1 MKLSRTQ
8 ASLAWYIFGSFLIIF
23 SVIIAYRSSLLYE
36 FQFDDLANISK
47 HFNIRHYTLSQLFF
61 SGTRWI
67 SYWLNALF
75 YSIGKFNPFAYRV
88 GAVVIHTL
96 NALSVFALFSV
107 ILPRAVGRYAYFFTR
122 HASLLALVTAL
133 IFALHPVQ
141 TQTVSYV
148 IQAELEGMATLMILL
163 MALLFIACTRVK
175 TIPLNIVTTG
185 ALFVVAAFSTGTKE
199 IAIIGPVLVMLLD
212 WFFVSQ
218 GSMTRFKQN
227 LKLHIPL
234 ITLVFGTYI
243 YLLKPAFFV
252 NALGLQMEAKNNI
265 GNIITARPGAVITPL
280 HYLISQFKVIVHY
293 FFIFLWPFNISVE
306 YDWKLVDSFF
316 AIDCIVPLCML
327 LGIGVLI
334 GVLLRQNKTH
344 PIAFGLLW
352 FCVAL
357 APRSTIIPSPE
368 LLVDYKTY
376 LGSCGWLFAIASGV
390 LFFWIKLI
398 SYLKNRYLIRYG
410 HYIVVPLSVL
420 LCSPLAIMRNK
431 VWSSGTDFWLNVIA
445 NAPGKAR
452 AYNNYGVELSQ
463 NYGKFKESIP
473 YFQKAIAMDPLY
485 PDPCN
490 NLAVAYGSIGQVDNA
505 IFAMRQGLTLY
516 PYYPEGYNNLASFY
530 LQKKD
535 HDSAEKALNI
545 ALSLRPYYGKAHYNM
560 GRLYLEKGS
569 NDKAWEHFKA
579 CCTQGDLDNEVGYEA
594 YGQASLLCQ
603 KYDDAEKAYKMLVSI
618 QSNNNEFLFG
628 LANAY
633 FFQKKYDNAKQV
645 YEQGVRNNP
654 QDARFW
660 YNLGETLFAMQD
672 FKNAIPLFEKVV
684 SLPQKPFNAV
694 VRLATCYEVMGNPQ
708 RSYEVLASLKTTA
721 QPGVDVQNIVATL
734 EQMKQKYPHIK
745 IT

>member
-1 MKLSRTQ
+1 
-8 ASLAWYIFGSFLIIF
+8 
-23 SVIIAYRSSLLYE
+23 
-36 FQFDDLANISK
+36 
-47 HFNIRHYTLSQLFF
+47 
-61 SGTRWI
+61 
-67 SYWLNALF
+67 
-75 YSIGKFNPFAYRV
+75 
-88 GAVVIHTL
+88 
-96 NALSVFALFSV
+96 
-107 ILPRAVGRYAYFFTR
+107 
-122 HASLLALVTAL
+122 
-133 IFALHPVQ
+133 
-141 TQTVSYV
+141 
-148 IQAELEGMATLMILL
+148 
-163 MALLFIACTRVK
+163 
-175 TIPLNIVTTG
+175 
-185 ALFVVAAFSTGTKE
+185 
-199 IAIIGPVLVMLLD
+199 
-212 WFFVSQ
+212 
-218 GSMTRFKQN
+218 
-227 LKLHIPL
+227 
-234 ITLVFGTYI
+234 
-243 YLLKPAFFV
+243 
-252 NALGLQMEAKNNI
+252 
-265 GNIITARPGAVITPL
+265 
-280 HYLISQFKVIVHY
+280 
-293 FFIFLWPFNISVE
+293 
-306 YDWKLVDSFF
+306 
-316 AIDCIVPLCML
+316 
-327 LGIGVLI
+327 
-334 GVLLRQNKTH
+334 
-344 PIAFGLLW
+344 
-352 FCVAL
+352 
-357 APRSTIIPSPE
+357 
-368 LLVDYKTY
+368 
-376 LGSCGWLFAIASGV
+376 
-390 LFFWIKLI
+390 
-398 SYLKNRYLIRYG
+398 
-410 HYIVVPLSVL
+410 
-420 LCSPLAIMRNK
+420 MRNN
-431 VWSSGTDFWLNVIA
+431 VWSSGTEFWLNVIA

-490 NLAVAYGSIGQVDNA
+490 NLAVAYGSIGQIDNA

-594 YGQASLLCQ
+594 NGKASLLCQ
-603 KYDDAEKAYKMLVSI
+603 KYDDAEKAYRMLVSL

-672 FKNAIPLFEKVV
+672 FKSAIPLFEKVV

-694 VRLATCYEVMGNPQ
+694 VRLATCYEVIGNPQ
-708 RSYEVLASLKTTA
+708 RSYELLASLKATA

-734 EQMKQKYPHIK
+734 EQMKQRYPHIK